1 MADLID
7 CIARIKAG
15 LAKLPPGGPDGYQE
29 RRKAL
34 EELAFSLVS
43 ELPKARIVE
52 RHDGAKVSFAGVRA
66 SSTSGI
72 DGALN
77 NWIAAARRQLDK
89 TGFIATNGEKE
100 NVR

>member
-1 MADLID
+1 MADLISS
-7 CIARIKAG
+7 IKYIKDG

-34 EELAFSLVS
+34 EELARGIASD
-43 ELPKARIVE
+43 LPKVKINE
-52 RHDGAKVSFAGVRA
+52 RYDGARVSIAGVRA